1 MKLRSLVVGVSVA
14 FVVLTSFQSYAEEE
28 WGVIG
33 EVGTSNKD
41 VEFSTFDGSTG
52 TRAVFSFDVLTLDY
66 AGTFY
71 YQNFYTRLK
80 LSRTIQDDTIFS
92 SGAVINATRE
102 DLDLTVGYFIGAG
115 FSGFIGYKRADFE
128 AISAVDG
135 ISVPGEV
142 NSKTKFVDDGP
153 FIGVSYSLPLQDSS
167 FSFSF
172 AYADM
177 DGEIRRSTVT
187 VDQSTTGSTTGA
199 SYFASWSKPV
209 SDSTTFIVSL
219 NAVRYDFDDEEDGLG
234 NDQST
239 EQSFDIISVGISH
252 YF

>member
-1 MKLRSLVVGVSVA
+1 MTLRSLFIGISIS
-14 FVVLTSFQSYAEEE
+14 FMMLSSFQSSADDA

-52 TRAVFSFDVLTLDY
+52 TRAVFAFDVLTLDY

-80 LSRTIQDDTIFS
+80 LSRTIQDETIFS
-92 SGAVINATRE
+92 NGGVVTATRD
-102 DLDLTVGYFIGAG
+102 DLDLTLGYFLGSG

-128 AISAVDG
+128 AISAVDSTTSE
-135 ISVPGEV
+135 I
-142 NSKTKFVDDGP
+142 NSKTKFIDDGP

-177 DGEIRRSTVT
+177 DGEIRRNTAVAG
-187 VDQSTTGSTTGA
+187 QSTTGSTTGL

-209 SDSTTFIVSL
+209 SESTTFIVSI
-219 NAVRYDFDDEEDGLG
+219 NAVRYDFDDEQDGLG
-234 NDQST
+234 ADQST
-239 EQSFDIISVGISH
+239 EQSFDIISLSLSH

>member
-1 MKLRSLVVGVSVA
+1 MKLRSLIVGVSAA

-52 TRAVFSFDVLTLDY
+52 TRAVFAFDVLTLDY
-66 AGTFY
+66 AGTLY
-71 YQNFYTRLK
+71 YQNFYTRLR

-92 SGAVINATRE
+92 NGGVINATRE
-102 DLDLTVGYFIGAG
+102 DLDLTVGYFLGAG
-115 FSGFIGYKRADFE
+115 FSGFIGYKRAEFE
-128 AISAVDG
+128 ATSAVDG
-135 ISVPGEV
+135 STSEI
-142 NSKTKFVDDGP
+142 NSITKFVDDGP

-177 DGEIRRSTVT
+177 DGEIRRNTAIVS
-187 VDQSTTGSTTGA
+187 QSTTGSTTGA

-219 NAVRYDFDDEEDGLG
+219 NAVRYDFDDEKDGLG
-234 NDQST
+234 ADQST